1 MNRLRISLIL
11 VTLTLVAGILAAG
24 PVLAQQLGQPQPAGD
39 TNVVAY
45 DGQSLFNQSPDTQ
58 ALFVGSWGAQA
69 NAVWVTE
76 HNAQLVAAGY
86 PIPIP
91 SQPIAPSD
99 QVGAQASTSS
109 SDNDNSSSSDDNDNS
124 SRGDDNDNND
134 NDGRDRPEVSLN
146 VNPDRVSKGE
156 QFSVHVSARDDHGI
170 TRITWWATG
179 TDQNGLRD
187 SHTHDCNGSDKC
199 GFEWSEH
206 SDGTGNFT
214 IHARARDDKG
224 HESDE
229 ASREVHVQ

>member
-11 VTLTLVAGILAAG
+11 VTSMMVAGILAAG
-24 PVLAQQLGQPQPAGD
+24 PAVAQQLGQAQPAGGM
-39 TNVVAY
+39 NVVAY

-69 NAVWVTE
+69 GAVWVTE

-91 SQPIAPSD
+91 SQPVASPGSSD
-99 QVGAQASTSS
+99 QAGAQASTSG
-109 SDNDNSSSSDDNDNS
+109 DNDNSSSSDDNDNS
-124 SRGDDNDNND
+124 SRGDDNDN
-134 NDGRDRPEVSLN
+134 DGRHRPEVSLN

-156 QFSVHVSARDDHGI
+156 HFTVRVSARDDHGI
-170 TRITWWATG
+170 TRITWWASG
-179 TDQNGLRD
+179 TDQNGLSD

-199 GFEWSEH
+199 EFEWSEH

-229 ASREVHVQ
+229 ASREVHVH